1 MRGAASAAKCS
12 AAGTQVAKIQCMWLE
27 AILTTSDLQDTI
39 QQFSPLEIRL
49 GDNGKLLLASP
60 TRVSLTAGEGMAVVC
75 EATLHWPVLGVDLPV
90 HMHGLSVLVRPEV
103 RPAPDGTCDVLA
115 FTLQIDRAG
124 VSILPHIIDDKVTSL
139 LNEELAKKH
148 VELAWNF
155 GETLTHV
162 FALPAALASAAAL
175 ALKVGGGTVK
185 ITDRAIGFAV
195 NFTAEVR
202 PRVGALE
209 RRSA

>member
-1 MRGAASAAKCS
+1 
-12 AAGTQVAKIQCMWLE
+12 MWLE
-27 AILTTSDLQDTI
+27 AILTTDDLREVLE
-39 QQFSPLEIRL
+39 QFSPLEIRL

-60 TRVSLTAGEGMAVVC
+60 TRVSLTAGEGMSVVC

-90 HMHGLSVLVRPEV
+90 HMHGLSVLVRPSV

-124 VSILPHIIDDKVTSL
+124 VSILPHILDDKVTSL

-155 GETLTHV
+155 GKTLTHV
-162 FALPAALASAAAL
+162 FSLPDALASAAAL
-175 ALKVGGGTVK
+175 ALKVSGGSVRVTEAAV
-185 ITDRAIGFAV
+185 GFAV

-202 PRVGALE
+202 PRGGTVEG
-209 RRSA
+209 RSA

>member
-1 MRGAASAAKCS
+1 
-12 AAGTQVAKIQCMWLE
+12 MWME
-27 AILTTSDLQDTI
+27 AILTTSDLQDTL

-49 GDNGKLLLASP
+49 GENGKLLLASP

-75 EATLHWPVLGVDLPV
+75 DATLHWPVLGVNLPV
-90 HMHGLSVLVRPEV
+90 HMHGLSVLVRPSV

-124 VSILPHIIDDKVTSL
+124 VSILPHIIDDKVASL

-155 GETLTHV
+155 AETLTHV
-162 FALPAALASAAAL
+162 FSLPDALASASAL
-175 ALKVGGGTVK
+175 ALNVAGGTVRV
-185 ITDRAIGFAV
+185 TDHAMGFAV
-195 NFTAEVR
+195 NFTTEVT
-202 PRVGALE
+202 PRIAAQE

>member
-1 MRGAASAAKCS
+1 
-12 AAGTQVAKIQCMWLE
+12 MWLE
-27 AILTTSDLQDTI
+27 AILTTGDLQDTL

-49 GDNGKLLLASP
+49 GDSGKLLLASP
-60 TRVSLTAGEGMAVVC
+60 TRVSLSAGEGMAVVC
-75 EATLHWPVLGVDLPV
+75 EATLHWPVLGIDLPV
-90 HMHGLSVLVRPEV
+90 HMHGLSVLVRPSV

-115 FTLQIDRAG
+115 FTLQVDRAG
-124 VSILPHIIDDKVTSL
+124 VSILPHIIDDKVTSM

-155 GETLTHV
+155 GATLSHV
-162 FALPAALASAAAL
+162 FALPDALASAGAI

-185 ITDRAIGFAV
+185 VTDHAIGFAV
-195 NFTAEVR
+195 NFTAEVK
-202 PRVGALE
+202 PRVGTAE